1 MDILSPSFILSIV
14 GGYFLILMLIA
25 FWTSKDADNSDFFV
39 ANRQSP
45 WYLVAFGMVG
55 ASLSG
60 VTFISVPGMVGAV
73 YSNPD
78 VAVAANMQFSYMQ
91 MVFGYLAGYAVI
103 ALVLLPLYYRLNLT
117 SIYTYLEQRFG
128 TASYKTGAGF
138 FLLSRIVGASFRLYL
153 VAMVL
158 YLFVFEPWGM
168 PFWTVSLL
176 TILLIWIYTFKGG
189 IKTIVWTDTLQTTFM
204 LVAVVMTV
212 IQLTS
217 ALDIPLTS
225 AWDSIQAESLGQIFF
240 FEGGWSD
247 PNNFFKQFLAGMFIA
262 IVMTGLDQDMMQK
275 NLTCRN
281 IGDAQK
287 NMFTFSIVLVF
298 VNFVFLM
305 LGALLSIYA
314 MREGIDFG
322 RSDNLYPT
330 IALEHLPWYIGAIFI
345 VGLVAAAYSSA
356 DSALTSLTT
365 SFCVDFLG
373 FKTEKE
379 DGVGK
384 EEEQTKTEWTDEE
397 RPFLT
402 MEEALNDMGVPA
414 PSGELAPEQTRQ
426 LVHIGFSLLL
436 FVVIVIFWWIN
447 DQSVVNALFKFAGY
461 TYGPLLGLYS
471 FGLFTTKKV
480 KDALVPMVCIGAPV
494 LTYIINITSEALLFG
509 YKFGFE
515 LLLLNGFLTF
525 IGLLLISQNEKVQ

>member
-1 MDILSPSFILSIV
+1 MDILSPGFILSIV

-60 VTFISVPGMVGAV
+60 VTFISVPGMVGAA

-275 NLTCRN
+275 NLTCRSV
-281 IGDAQK
+281 GDAQK

-373 FKTEKE
+373 FKT
-379 DGVGK
+379 
-384 EEEQTKTEWTDEE
+384 DEE
-397 RPFLT
+397 KPTENKEFQEDVLDDRNNAT
-402 MEEALNDMGVPA
+402 
-414 PSGELAPEQTRQ
+414 LAGDRGPEQTRQ

-447 DQSVVNALFKFAGY
+447 DQSVVNMLFRFAGY

-480 KDALVPMVCIGAPV
+480 KDALVPLVCLGAPV
-494 LTYIINITSEALLFG
+494 LTYLININSEALLFG

-515 LLLLNGFLTF
+515 LLLVNGLLTF
-525 IGLLLISQNEKVQ
+525 IGLLLISQNEKA